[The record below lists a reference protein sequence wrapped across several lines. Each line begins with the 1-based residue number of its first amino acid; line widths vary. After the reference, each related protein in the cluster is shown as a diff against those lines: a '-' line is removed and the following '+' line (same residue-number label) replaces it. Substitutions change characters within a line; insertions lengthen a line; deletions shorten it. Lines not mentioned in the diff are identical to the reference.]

1 MIPFGHNLATGIDC
15 TAIPGV
21 VDVSCA
27 AGSCVVGSCQ
37 AGYRLSESKDRCVP
51 ENLTKPGFLEGLV
64 QAAGHGLKHM
74 PLKK

>member
-51 ENLTKPGFLEGLV
+51 ENLTKLGILESLV
-64 QAAGHGLKHM
+64 QAAAYGLEHI